1 MVNAEQATAREPLC
15 RPVGSASADPPAARG
30 AGACRSR
37 RAQRSP
43 AGTARARARWRQAPW
58 RGAAGVACKGA
69 PHVGDELT
77 ASRYRAGG
85 ASLPAPPPA
94 MPGIPFPSP
103 ANTLAEMMADRPSI
117 SAQVGWR
124 RIPRWVIACSP
135 ARILAERCA
144 RRGDEPACSRSALP
158 ARLHQGDYAALC
170 PGLASAWL
178 LAEMK
183 RMGSKQSERRK
194 QDTENC
200 DAAGGPGQ

>member
-30 AGACRSR
+30 AGCVSLSARPAQSGRHGQSTGAMAAGAMAGSSGRGLQRRTACRR
-37 RAQRSP
+37 RTYRKPLSSGWSLLAGPTAGDAGHPVPQPRKHACGNDGRS
-43 AGTARARARWRQAPW
+43 AVDLR
-58 RGAAGVACKGA
+58 
-69 PHVGDELT
+69 
-77 ASRYRAGG
+77 ASRV
-85 ASLPAPPPA
+85 APN
-94 MPGIPFPSP
+94 PS
-103 ANTLAEMMADRPSI
+103 
-117 SAQVGWR
+117 
-124 RIPRWVIACSP
+124 WVIACSP